1 MMLIKLAWRNI
12 WRNRRRTFIT
22 VASILFAVLF
32 SSVLESLQKGGWNN
46 MINNVV
52 NFYFGYG
59 QIHQKGYWEEKDMDL
74 ALAIDDSINSISESI
89 PQLDQIVPRMEGFA
103 LASTGDNTFGVM
115 VVGVDPEKE
124 DRLTALSERL
134 VDGQFLG
141 ANDAGALLASGV
153 AERLELQIG
162 DTILLLSQGYRGVN
176 AAGKFPVRGILKFP
190 SPDLDDQLLYL
201 SLSEAQYFYG
211 AMGMATSLVID
222 VADQDALYQVVHTLN
237 SQLDTSYYAVLDW
250 KKMMPE
256 LIEAQAL
263 DSAGNLIVYL
273 LLYVIIAFGIFG
285 TILMMTKERKY
296 EFGILTAIGMR
307 RSRLGFVIWLETVL
321 LGILGA
327 LGGIMV
333 SIPVVLYLKHSPLT
347 FTGDY
352 AVLLEKFGFEP
363 IFPTLW
369 DPTIFVTQ
377 AFLVFGVTAILGL
390 FPVWK
395 IRRLQPV
402 KAMRS

>member
-134 VDGQFLG
+134 VDGLFLG
-141 ANDAGALLASGV
+141 GNDAGALLASGV
-153 AERLELQIG
+153 AERL
-162 DTILLLSQGYRGVN
+162 
-176 AAGKFPVRGILKFP
+176 
-190 SPDLDDQLLYL
+190 
-201 SLSEAQYFYG
+201 
-211 AMGMATSLVID
+211 
-222 VADQDALYQVVHTLN
+222 
-237 SQLDTSYYAVLDW
+237 
-250 KKMMPE
+250 
-256 LIEAQAL
+256 
-263 DSAGNLIVYL
+263 
-273 LLYVIIAFGIFG
+273 
-285 TILMMTKERKY
+285 
-296 EFGILTAIGMR
+296 
-307 RSRLGFVIWLETVL
+307 
-321 LGILGA
+321 
-327 LGGIMV
+327 
-333 SIPVVLYLKHSPLT
+333 
-347 FTGDY
+347 
-352 AVLLEKFGFEP
+352 
-363 IFPTLW
+363 
-369 DPTIFVTQ
+369 
-377 AFLVFGVTAILGL
+377 
-390 FPVWK
+390 
-395 IRRLQPV
+395 
-402 KAMRS
+402 